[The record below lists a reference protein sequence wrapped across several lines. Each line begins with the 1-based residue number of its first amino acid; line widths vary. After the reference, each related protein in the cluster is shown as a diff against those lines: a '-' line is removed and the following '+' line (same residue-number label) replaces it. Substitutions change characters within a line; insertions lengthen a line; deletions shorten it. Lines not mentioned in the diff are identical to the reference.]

1 MKMIRRDTQRT
12 NRQGMTLVELMISLA
27 IFGVVMGVIA
37 GFLTGARNSYQ
48 ETRERAQYQQ
58 SVRAVMSLVTREV
71 RSTGCDPSDAGFE
84 PVAVASAR
92 ILQCAMDL
100 NGDGDVTDTAPDE
113 SITYAYNAA
122 TGELLRFDGA
132 TAMVI
137 LRDLNDLTFSYFDG
151 NGAALGAVPLNA
163 LDRALVR
170 YVEMTIDGETRH
182 GEPVSYTTRV
192 ALRNG

>member
-1 MKMIRRDTQRT
+1 MKMLRKDKPST
-12 NRQGMTLVELMISLA
+12 NRQGMTLVELMISLS
-27 IFGVVMGVIA
+27 IFGVVMGVIF
-37 GFLTGARNSYQ
+37 GFLTGARTSYQ

-58 SVRAVMSLVTREV
+58 SMRAVMSLVTREV
-71 RSTGCDPSDAGFE
+71 RSSGCDPSGAGFE
-84 PVAVASAR
+84 PVAVAAAR
-92 ILQCAMDL
+92 TLQCAADL

-113 SITYAYNAA
+113 SVTYFFNAA

-137 LRDLNDLTFSYFDG
+137 LRDLNDLTFSYFDATG
-151 NGAALGAVPLNA
+151 TALNGMPLNA

-170 YVEMTIDGETRH
+170 YVEMTLDGETRY
-182 GEPVSYTTRV
+182 GEPVTYTTRV